1 MLPER
6 ITVGSSFLSWPFCL
20 DPINLAPCTINAK
33 DDMPRVQIADR
44 LIACLVMSCYPLSD
58 IPKANLSG
66 RAVLCLGNVTLIEI
80 FTA

>member
-1 MLPER
+1 MLSEGT
-6 ITVGSSFLSWPFCL
+6 TVDSSSLSWPFCL

-33 DDMPRVQIADR
+33 DDVLRVQIADR

-58 IPKANLSG
+58 IPKPNLPG
-66 RAVLCLGNVTLIEI
+66 RAVLCLGNVTYIEI